1 MPRAEIALAL
11 LLAAAGC
18 ARIDPPGFGI
28 SCADGTTGRAVI
40 GPRGMA
46 LTYAPGPAGGQAVA
60 GLNQVVAASGVR
72 WQGVEIELWEHQGE
86 ARLTAPGREPTACAI
101 GP

>member
-1 MPRAEIALAL
+1 MRRAETLL
-11 LLAAAGC
+11 LLALAGC
-18 ARIDPPGFGI
+18 STFDAPGFSI
-28 SCADGTTGRAVI
+28 ACADGTNGRAVI

-46 LTYAPGPAGGQAVA
+46 LTYTPGPAGGQAVA
-60 GLNQVVAASGVR
+60 GLNQVQSASGVR

-86 ARLTAPGREPTACAI
+86 AMLTAPGREPTTCAV